1 MQQPQA
7 NEYRPFFQRY
17 IDLVPEGDIIETL
30 RQQAK
35 EAVTFFTSL
44 PADKHDYRYA
54 PGKWSIKQVLMH
66 IIDTERVMSYRTL
79 VAARGDTTTVL
90 HGMDEN
96 LYAETAPYSDRTM
109 VDILDEFSAVRAS
122 TIYLFANIS
131 IEQSVQKASNSD
143 GSYFTPSALAYILAG
158 HLLHHTR
165 VIQARYL

>member
-54 PGKWSIKQVLMH
+54 QGKWSIKQVLMH
-66 IIDTERVMSYRTL
+66 IIDTERVMSYRAL

-96 LYAETAPYSDRTM
+96 LYAETAPYSGRTM
-109 VDILDEFSAVRAS
+109 EEILDEFSAVRAS
-122 TIYLFANIS
+122 TIYLFANTS
-131 IEQSVQKASNSD
+131 IEQSVQQANNSD
-143 GSYFTPSALAYILAG
+143 GSYFTTRALAYIIAG
-158 HLLHHTR
+158 HLLHHLG
-165 VIQARYL
+165 IIKERYL

>member
-17 IDLVPEGDIIETL
+17 IDLVPQSDIIETL

-54 PGKWSIKQVLMH
+54 EGKWSIKQVLMH
-66 IIDTERVMSYRTL
+66 IIDTERVMSYRAL
-79 VAARGDTTTVL
+79 VAARGDTNTVL

-96 LYAETAPYSDRTM
+96 LYAETAPYSGRTM
-109 VDILDEFSAVRAS
+109 EEILDEFSVVRAS
-122 TIYLFANIS
+122 TIHLFANTS
-131 IEQSVQKASNSD
+131 IEQSLQQANNSD
-143 GSYFTPSALAYILAG
+143 GSYFTPGALAYIIAG
-158 HLLHHTR
+158 HLLHHLS
-165 VIQARYL
+165 IIKERYL